1 MLSKSDTSSCT
12 RCSVPFALPFNS
24 ASADAFSGARHAAT
38 TRLVG
43 TASSWRTISRPMPRF
58 ALRAGWL
65 AREEPGER
73 ESVPGHEPG
82 SRGHGVLD
90 ARLVP
95 GEREWEVGRCE
106 DVGATKTYFID
117 VLWEWLL
124 LLLSAG
130 RDV

>member
-12 RCSVPFALPFNS
+12 RCSAPFALLCSS
-24 ASADAFSGARHAAT
+24 ASAVAFSGTRHAAT

-73 ESVPGHEPG
+73 ERKGGVPGYEPG

-95 GEREWEVGRCE
+95 GERGWEVG
-106 DVGATKTYFID
+106 
-117 VLWEWLL
+117 
-124 LLLSAG
+124 
-130 RDV
+130 